1 MVFIRAFAV
10 WLVVMAV
17 ESIHGIFRRLV
28 LEPWVGDFPAR
39 QISVFTGSLL
49 ILIVTYLFIDWI
61 RPTTRKQ
68 LTVTGVMW
76 VLLTLSFEIGV
87 GRFAFAYSWERV
99 LSDFNIAKGGLLGI
113 GVLIMGYAPR
123 ITASLRRVRAASLE
137 CTRSLPGDD
146 FIPNPIG
153 SLTHAITVNSSR
165 ESLWPWLVQMGGG
178 RGGWYSYDFLDNR
191 GHHSADRIIPEFQK
205 VSVGALFPAMPGATD
220 GFFVL
225 SYEPE
230 RFLVLGGIP
239 QDGAY
244 AVTWALVLDPMGSNQ
259 TRLITRAR
267 ANAGYEFHGLP
278 LVVVKLIHYIMQR
291 KQLIEIARRSEAASN
306 ASRSWPKAS

>member
-1 MVFIRAFAV
+1 MVFLRAFAV

-178 RGGWYSYDFLDNR
+178 RGGWYSYDF
-191 GHHSADRIIPEFQK
+191 RII
-205 VSVGALFPAMPGATD
+205 AATTAPTA
-220 GFFVL
+220 
-225 SYEPE
+225 S
-230 RFLVLGGIP
+230 FLN
-239 QDGAY
+239 
-244 AVTWALVLDPMGSNQ
+244 S
-259 TRLITRAR
+259 
-267 ANAGYEFHGLP
+267 
-278 LVVVKLIHYIMQR
+278 
-291 KQLIEIARRSEAASN
+291 RRSPWVRCSPQCPALPMDSSCCPTNQRGSWCLEG
-306 ASRSWPKAS
+306 SRRMVRTR